1 MRALKATPICPGL
14 LPLLSAEALFDSPHR
29 GLPGIEP
36 EQPNQAKATVGSAAL
51 TTSARRR
58 SYSTTCF
65 PPQHTYQPQ
74 VCGTRSATFP
84 AFIISRALPHQHLA

>member
-36 EQPNQAKATVGSAAL
+36 KQPNQAKEPWV
-51 TTSARRR
+51 
-58 SYSTTCF
+58 
-65 PPQHTYQPQ
+65 PP
-74 VCGTRSATFP
+74 
-84 AFIISRALPHQHLA
+84 L